1 MDLKDRI
8 LARAARQRDPRKA
21 DILRRLAGEVEM
33 IRETGR

>member
-8 LARAARQRDPRKA
+8 LARAARQDDPRKA
-21 DILRRLAGEVEM
+21 EVLRRLAGEVET